1 MPIPNMESLYSI
13 IIPAP
18 INVVWDEFT
27 TEKGIRN
34 FMAPVCHVIAQPNGP
49 FEIFFENVCDNN
61 EQSSGGSY
69 FLSVIPHKLISLS
82 WSFSS
87 KFPTLQNQ
95 KILICIYFKSK
106 DDKTVVSF
114 YQEEGLSSGD
124 WAYGC
129 EFSRNLWE
137 NIFLPRLQQRFIH
150 GPIDWSS
157 FPLLD
162 NKHITRVSIYP

>member
-1 MPIPNMESLYSI
+1 MPNTSSESLYSI
-13 IIPAP
+13 VIPAP
-18 INVVWDEFT
+18 IKSVWDEFT
-27 TEKGIRN
+27 TENGVRN

-49 FEIFFENVCDNN
+49 FEIFFENLGDNN
-61 EQSSGGSY
+61 EQSSKGSY
-69 FLSVIPHKLISLS
+69 FLSVIPHRLLSLS

-87 KFPTLQNQ
+87 RFPSLKNQ

-106 DDKTVVSF
+106 GDNTLVSF
-114 YQEEGLSSGD
+114 YQEAGLSNGD

-137 NIFLPRLQQRFIH
+137 NIFLPRLKRRFME

-157 FPLLD
+157 YRIRND
-162 NKHITRVSIYP
+162 ECIS